1 MYCQVVLRSATRAF
15 DREYTYAVPGILQEK
30 LAVGSRVLVPFG
42 SGNRLVE
49 GVVTAMQRDNRSEF
63 YIKPIAEL
71 LAERPEVLPEQ
82 LQLAPKCGTAIF
94 APTAML

>member
-1 MYCQVVLRSATRAF
+1 MYCQVVLRSATRTF

-49 GVVTAMQRDNRSEF
+49 GLSRQCSVTTGRNFTSSRLPNCLPNDLRF
-63 YIKPIAEL
+63 Y
-71 LAERPEVLPEQ
+71 RNNSSLP
-82 LQLAPKCGTAIF
+82 PKCGTAIF